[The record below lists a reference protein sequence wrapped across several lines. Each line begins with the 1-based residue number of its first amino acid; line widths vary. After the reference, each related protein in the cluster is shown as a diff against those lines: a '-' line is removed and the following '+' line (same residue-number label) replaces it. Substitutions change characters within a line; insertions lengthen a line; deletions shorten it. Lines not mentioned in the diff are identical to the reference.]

1 MPNPV
6 ENLASKAMGAMK
18 GGKAA
23 LEGLSGV
30 FRKLAQEHGEV
41 AALLM
46 RVKSSSDPKVRA
58 DLFPTIRKELLSH
71 EKGEMTIV
79 YPAFREFPETID
91 IAEKHDREAGALRNQ
106 LELLNTTVYDDPS
119 WMTQFDALVDLVQR
133 HVSEEEHDFFPKGQK
148 VLGDRSDE
156 LQKEFE
162 EVKSA
167 TLVALG

>member
-6 ENLASKAMGAMK
+6 ENIASKAMGAMK

-23 LEGLSGV
+23 LEGLRGV

-58 DLFPTIRKELLSH
+58 DLFPKIRNELLSH
-71 EKGEMTIV
+71 EKAEMTIV
-79 YPAFREFPETID
+79 YPAFREFPETVD

-106 LELLNTTVYDDPS
+106 LDLLNVTVYDDPS
-119 WMTQFDALVDLVQR
+119 WTTQFEALVDLVQR
-133 HVSEEEHDFFPKGQK
+133 HVAEEEGDFFPKGQK
-148 VLGDRSDE
+148 LLGDRAEE

-167 TLVALG
+167 ALAGLG